1 MSDQPDFL
9 EITKD
14 KYTKTGYDGTDEL
27 IALAL
32 IAIAER
38 LDKQNELL
46 ERIADGFVHISLD
59 GQSKAMY
66 RKLFHQW
73 QQAPAGGMEEQEL
86 VEQMEELVLE
96 RTRG

>member
-46 ERIADGFVHISLD
+46 EIV
-59 GQSKAMY
+59 
-66 RKLFHQW
+66 
-73 QQAPAGGMEEQEL
+73 AGRLEEML
-86 VEQMEELVLE
+86 INGLPVRVI
-96 RTRG
+96 

>member
-46 ERIADGFVHISLD
+46 GRIAYAVEWRGIKKEQYKELYIKWEGAEPNSDDEIEMVHKMAD
-59 GQSKAMY
+59 
-66 RKLFHQW
+66 
-73 QQAPAGGMEEQEL
+73 
-86 VEQMEELVLE
+86 LVLRE
-96 RTRG
+96 CAR